1 MEKWQIAGII
11 SAIILGA
18 LNFIRLIIKD
28 IIEVRQKKKAKTSKP
43 RRIPRTK

>member
-1 MEKWQIAGII
+1 MEKWQIAGIL

-28 IIEVRQKKKAKTSKP
+28 IIEMKEKKKAKTPKP
-43 RRIPRTK
+43 RRIRRTK